1 MEMLILG
8 LTFINNSYFCCMTDF
23 EKFIV
28 DNADADTARLMLSN
42 KKWPT
47 PEDFNLGKT
56 NPKDLAINTIEAR
69 KKLRKKVPELWSCTG
84 MIYPTTLCAEQCSS
98 SATAEYKAE
107 LARKILDEYSS
118 EEQEKV
124 IADLTGGLGID
135 AAAFSKIAGVVLYND
150 MNPVLAEA
158 ARHNFNVLGIE
169 NIRISCT
176 ELTAKSLPDILRS
189 SHYDT
194 GNFGLEQSE
203 TMYPDIIFLDP
214 SRRGSNGNRFY
225 MIEDCQPDVLELL
238 PALFSYSR
246 NILLKLSPM
255 ADISLITEQLNH
267 CYEEYSEKTFGTGW
281 NRNWIREIHVVAI
294 AGECKELLVWMDR
307 DWDGDATFLC
317 VEDGRS
323 LKFSQDEIVRSKA
336 VLPDSTFM
344 RVLFEP
350 GKSITKAGAFNAI
363 CSRFGLV
370 KLGKFTHLYTFSQ
383 PLSEAELKD
392 KEETLEPF
400 GKIFSVKEIL
410 TFDKASIKKI
420 KNEYPNCEV
429 AARNIP
435 LSSDELRSRLGVKSG
450 DDAMIFGARIETPVR
465 PGNYLIICDKG
476 QTCRSMTT

>member
-1 MEMLILG
+1 
-8 LTFINNSYFCCMTDF
+8 
-23 EKFIV
+23 
-28 DNADADTARLMLSN
+28 MLSN

-124 IADLTGGLGID
+124 IADLTGGLGVD
-135 AAAFSKIAGVVLYND
+135 SMAFAKVATKVLYNE

-158 ARHNFNVLGIE
+158 ARHNFKVLGIS
-169 NIRISCT
+169 RISISQV
-176 ELTAKSLPDILRS
+176 EVKKGALTDILG
-189 SHYDT
+189 DT
-194 GNFGLEQSE
+194 H
-203 TMYPDIIFLDP
+203 PDIIYMDP
-214 SRRGSNGNRFY
+214 GRRGANGNKFFVLK
-225 MIEDCQPDVLELL
+225 DCQPNVLELL

>member
-1 MEMLILG
+1 
-8 LTFINNSYFCCMTDF
+8 MTDF
-23 EKFIV
+23 EKFIIEH
-28 DNADADTARLMLSN
+28 ADSDTASLMLST
-42 KKWPT
+42 KKWPV
-47 PEDFNLGKT
+47 PEGIKLGKLSS
-56 NPKDLAINTIEAR
+56 KDVAVNTIEAR
-69 KKLRKKVPELWSCTG
+69 KKLRKKVPDWWERTDL
-84 MIYPTTLCAEQCSS
+84 IYPTALCAEQCSS
-98 SATAEYKAE
+98 SATATYKAKLVE
-107 LARKILDEYSS
+107 KIIREYTTLPGGES
-118 EEQEKV
+118 V
-124 IADLTGGLGID
+124 LADLTGGLGID
-135 AAAFSKIAGVVLYND
+135 AAAFSKVAGEVLYND

-169 NIRISCT
+169 NILISCT

-203 TMYPDIIFLDP
+203 TMHPDIIFLDP

-225 MIEDCQPDVLELL
+225 MIEDCQPNVLELL

>member
-23 EKFIV
+23 EKFIIEH
-28 DNADADTARLMLSN
+28 ADSDTASLMLSM
-42 KKWPT
+42 KKWPA
-47 PEDFNLGKT
+47 PEGIKLGKLSS
-56 NPKDLAINTIEAR
+56 KDVAVNTIEAR
-69 KKLRKKVPELWSCTG
+69 KKLRKKVPDWWERTDL
-84 MIYPTTLCAEQCSS
+84 IYPTALCAEQCSS
-98 SATAEYKAE
+98 SATAAYKAE
-107 LARKILDEYSS
+107 LARKIIHEYATDAH
-118 EEQEKV
+118 V

-203 TMYPDIIFLDP
+203 TMHPDIIFLDP

-225 MIEDCQPDVLELL
+225 MIEDCQPNVLELL

>member
-1 MEMLILG
+1 
-8 LTFINNSYFCCMTDF
+8 MTDF
-23 EKFIV
+23 EKFIIEH
-28 DNADADTARLMLSN
+28 ADSDTASLMLSM
-42 KKWPT
+42 KKWPA

-69 KKLRKKVPELWSCTG
+69 KKLRKKVPDWWERTDL
-84 MIYPTTLCAEQCSS
+84 IYPTALCAEQCSS
-98 SATAEYKAE
+98 SATATYKAKLVE
-107 LARKILDEYSS
+107 KIIREYTTLPGGES
-118 EEQEKV
+118 V
-124 IADLTGGLGID
+124 LADLTGGLGID
-135 AAAFSKIAGVVLYND
+135 AAAFSKVAGEVLYND

-189 SHYDT
+189 SHYDADNL
-194 GNFGLEQSE
+194 GFGESE
-203 TMYPDIIFLDP
+203 TMHPDIIFLDP
-214 SRRGSNGNRFY
+214 SRRGSNGNKFY
-225 MIEDCQPDVLELL
+225 MIEDCQPDVLKLL

-294 AGECKELLVWMDR
+294 AGECKELLVWMDL
-307 DWDGDATFLC
+307 DWDGDATFIC
-317 VEDGRS
+317 VEDGSS

-392 KEETLEPF
+392 KAETLKPF
-400 GKIFSVKEIL
+400 GKIFNVKEIL

-429 AARNIP
+429 SAKNIP
-435 LSSDELRSRLGVKSG
+435 LSSDELRTRLGVASG
-450 DDAMIFGARIETPVR
+450 DDAMIFGARIELPHAA
-465 PGNYLIICDKG
+465 GNYLIVCD
-476 QTCRSMTT
+476 RI